1 MATELPSLMTVYKGW
16 DDYQISLVR
25 AIAPRSREELLWRP
39 SPWCRSAGEIAAHI
53 VAGRVQWFHRVLGE
67 GDDRFAQAVAAWR
80 PEDKIEE
87 RPAELVRWLAS
98 VDRSIPLHFS
108 RYFPNFEM
116 QQPPT
121 PLPVLYRAREIA
133 REKLRHVY
141 LGNVWDEEADTTF
154 CPNCGA
160 AVIRRE
166 GYKVRAAYLKNG
178 KCNACGTPV
187 GIVGTIWEA
196 KR

>member
-87 RPAELVRWLAS
+87 RPAELVRWLESTWRVIETALNRWT
-98 VDRSIPLHFS
+98 VADLAQVYDLPPYKGKKYALTRQWIVWHVLAHDLHHGGEIANVLGMQGIPLPELGDEGGHLS
-108 RYFPNFEM
+108 ERA
-116 QQPPT
+116 
-121 PLPVLYRAREIA
+121 PLA
-133 REKLRHVY
+133 
-141 LGNVWDEEADTTF
+141 EAS
-154 CPNCGA
+154 
-160 AVIRRE
+160 
-166 GYKVRAAYLKNG
+166 
-178 KCNACGTPV
+178 
-187 GIVGTIWEA
+187 
-196 KR
+196 